1 LEIFVGIDWA
11 EAHHDICV
19 LDATGTVLAKRRITE
34 GLEGVGQ
41 LHALLAEHAAEPN
54 QVMIGIETDGGLLVG
69 ALLAA
74 GYEVYA
80 INPLAASR
88 YRERHVTSGAKS
100 DPGDAK
106 VLADLVRTDRHNHR
120 PVAGDSELAASLQV
134 LARAHQN
141 LIWSRQRLVNQLRNN
156 LREYYPAALAA
167 FGTELAHPVALGV
180 LDAAPTPT
188 GGRTLSQSKLAAILR
203 RAGRERG
210 VEEKAAA
217 IQAQLRAP
225 QLAAPALVGEAYG
238 KTVASTVRLLREM
251 NAELSHLEAELA
263 PSFEKHPDA
272 EIYRSLPG
280 LGIVLGARVLSE
292 FGDDRTR
299 FAHPKARKNYAGSS
313 PITKTSGKSR
323 VVLARLAR
331 NRRLADACHQWAFCA
346 LTGSAGAR
354 DYYHRLR
361 QRGKTHHQ
369 ALRALAN
376 RLVGILHG
384 CLDHRQIYRE
394 DIAWPR
400 SLTVAA

>member
-19 LDATGTVLAKRRITE
+19 LDERGTVLAKRRIAE

-41 LHALLAEHAAEPN
+41 LHQLLADHATEPN
-54 QVMIGIETDGGLLVG
+54 GVVIGIETDRGLLVG

-74 GYEVYA
+74 GYRVYA

-88 YRERHVTSGAKS
+88 YRDRHSTSGAKS

-106 VLADLVRTDRHNHR
+106 VLADLVRTDQHNHR
-120 PVAGDSELAASLQV
+120 PVAGDSELAVSLQV

-156 LREYYPAALAA
+156 LREYYPAALDA
-167 FGTELAHPVALGV
+167 FGTELAHPIALGV
-180 LDAAPTPT
+180 LDAAPAPAI
-188 GGRTLSQSKLAAILR
+188 GRTLSRAKLTAILR

-210 VEEKAAA
+210 VEEKVVA

-225 QLAAPALVGEAYG
+225 HLAAPTLVGAAYG
-238 KTVASTVRLLREM
+238 KSVASTVRILRDM
-251 NAELSHLEAELA
+251 NAELASLEAELSS
-263 PSFEKHPDA
+263 SFEKHPDA

-299 FAHPKARKNYAGSS
+299 FAHPKSRKNYAGSS
-313 PITKTSGKSR
+313 PITKASGTRR
-323 VVLARLAR
+323 VVLARMAR
-331 NRRLADACHQWAFCA
+331 NRRLAAACHQWAFSA
-346 LTGSAGAR
+346 LKSSVGAHH
-354 DYYHRLR
+354 YYRALR

-384 CLDHRQIYRE
+384 CLDHRQPYRE
-394 DIAWPR
+394 GIAWPN
-400 SLTVAA
+400 SLSLAA